1 MKRQVLI
8 VLVSVA
14 ALVPAACGD
23 DDSDYVYEEPATVEE
38 IGADLWRIE
47 LTEQAAAR
55 TGVETA
61 MVASDTV
68 GGEQMLVVPYS
79 SVMYHFD
86 GSTWAYTNP
95 EPYVYVRAPIE
106 IDHIDGESAILSA
119 GPDEGTAVVSV
130 GAAELYGVEF
140 GVGK

>member
-1 MKRQVLI
+1 MLI

-86 GSTWAYTNP
+86 G
-95 EPYVYVRAPIE
+95 
-106 IDHIDGESAILSA
+106 
-119 GPDEGTAVVSV
+119 
-130 GAAELYGVEF
+130 
-140 GVGK
+140 

>member
-119 GPDEGTAVVSV
+119 GPDEGTAVLSV

>member
-1 MKRQVLI
+1 MLI